1 MSIDHTTDTTSTQIT
16 EDQMTTEQITEPSN
30 VRELRAGTTPVDAA
44 AAELRDVERQD
55 QHPDAVD
62 NTDNTDNDADDD
74 GDAGEPAEVT
84 LVDQPGGDSVSWI
97 RRLQEAKREPILPA
111 YLRSWEEATATAR
124 WVAGHYVHAA
134 GYHALRSPLYGL
146 RLAVRAPRGAL
157 LLAAA
162 TGRWVTD
169 AEGRQLRREA
179 VKVNDTAAYM
189 RLSAQRDARVRFRA
203 LVLALC
209 LAVGVPALILLP
221 GAVASWVTWACTALA
236 LALLGR
242 LGTPADKP
250 VVSPAVVASRFSKLT
265 SDAVTQ
271 ALASLGISAIN
282 QALKADARAI
292 GFVHPIHPEGPG
304 WRAEIDLPGGATA
317 EDVIKNRAKLASALG
332 RPLGSVWPEGR
343 ADISPARLVLWVGYE
358 DMSQAKQ
365 PAWPLRKG
373 EAIDLFDPQPFGT
386 DVRGNWVSFVLMFV
400 SGVIGA
406 VPRMGKTFALRE
418 LLLIAA
424 LDPRTE
430 LHAYDLKGTG
440 DFSPLQPVSHR
451 YRAGDEDDDI
461 VYALTALRELQ
472 KELRRRAKVI
482 RELPREL
489 CPDSQ
494 LTTELAS
501 KKSLGLHPIVV
512 GADEVQIWFEHK
524 EHGAE
529 IEEIVTDLVKR
540 GPATGI
546 VTLLAT
552 QRPDSKSIPTQISD
566 NAILRYCLKVAG
578 QVPNDMV
585 LGTSSYQNGER
596 ATQFNFKRDKGV
608 GLLKGVV
615 DETTT
620 VRTVKLNGPDSEALV
635 ARARA
640 HRLAAGRI
648 TGYAA
653 GLDATVDDTT
663 TAANTLLQDLLTVF
677 GDTDKRW
684 SESLVD
690 ALAEVKPDQYG
701 PWGELANGSAKAT
714 QLSAALKPFGIS
726 TKQVWGTDPATG
738 KGANRMGV
746 ERVHIAAALTERD
759 KKSKRA

>member
-1 MSIDHTTDTTSTQIT
+1 MTVDQTTNPTGTETTG
-16 EDQMTTEQITEPSN
+16 EETTVPSN
-30 VRELRAGTTPVDAA
+30 VRELRPGTAVEVAPVVVDA
-44 AAELRDVERQD
+44 EIVDED
-55 QHPDAVD
+55 Q
-62 NTDNTDNDADDD
+62 
-74 GDAGEPAEVT
+74 GDAEATEPAEVT
-84 LVDQPGGDSVSWI
+84 LVDQPGGDSIDWV
-97 RRLQEAKREPILPA
+97 RRLQQAKREPILPE
-111 YLRSWEEATATAR
+111 YLRSMSEAKATAK
-124 WVAGHYVHAA
+124 WVAGYYAHTA
-134 GYHALRSPLYGL
+134 GYHVVRSPLYGL
-146 RLAVRAPRGAL
+146 RLAVRAPRGVL

-162 TGRWVTD
+162 TGRWVSD
-169 AEGRQLRREA
+169 AEGRQVR
-179 VKVNDTAAYM
+179 AASVRSDDAATYL

-203 LVLALC
+203 VVLGIGL
-209 LAVGVPALILLP
+209 LVGVPALMLLP
-221 GAVASWVTWACTALA
+221 DAVPSWVMWACSALA
-236 LALLGR
+236 LAVLGK

-250 VVSPAVVASRFSKLT
+250 VVSPAVVASRYAKLT

-271 ALASLGISAIN
+271 ALASLGIASIN
-282 QALKADARAI
+282 QALKADPRSI
-292 GFVHPIHPEGPG
+292 GFVSPIHKDGPG

-317 EDVIKNRAKLASALG
+317 EDIIKNRSKLASALG

-343 ADISPARLVLWVGYE
+343 ADISPARLVLWVGDE

-373 EAIDLFDPQPFGT
+373 DAIDLFDPQPFGT
-386 DVRGNWVSFVLMFV
+386 DVRGNWVRFTLMFV

-406 VPRMGKTFALRE
+406 VPRMGKTFALRL

-424 LDPRTE
+424 LDPRAE
-430 LHAYDLKGTG
+430 LHVFDLKGTG
-440 DFSPLQPVSHR
+440 DLSPLEPVSHR
-451 YRAGDEDDDI
+451 YRAGDEEDDI
-461 VYALTALRELQ
+461 LYALTALRELQ

-482 RELPREL
+482 RELPRDL

-501 KKSLGLHPIVV
+501 KKSLGLHPIVI

-524 EHGAE
+524 DHGAE

-620 VRTVKLNGPDSEALV
+620 VKGVKFNGPDSEALV

-653 GLDATVDDTT
+653 GLDVTVDETES
-663 TAANTLLQDLLTVF
+663 AANTLLADLLNVF
-677 GDTDKRW
+677 GDKDKRW

-690 ALAEVKPDQYG
+690 ALAEFRPDQYG
-701 PWGELANGSAKAT
+701 PWGELDGGTAKAT
-714 QLSAALKPFGIS
+714 QLAAALKPFGIG
-726 TKQVWGTDPATG
+726 TGQVWGTDRETG
-738 KGANRMGV
+738 KGANRKGV
-746 ERVHIAAALTERD
+746 ERAHIAAALTERD
-759 KKSKRA
+759 KKAKRA